1 MGEREDMKKNILYI
15 AYFFPPLGGSGV
27 QRTLKFI
34 KYLPMYNKLP
44 LVVTV
49 KEGHNF
55 AYDEEM
61 IKEVPDE
68 VKIYRSNSGE
78 SLWLRKQIEG
88 FNKLL
93 VSVKEKLNSKNEK
106 KVNIDG
112 NISNEEKSSN
122 SNMTIKDR
130 VFQYLEYNYYIPDTK
145 IRWYKN
151 AINDIVN
158 RVLKE
163 EEVDLIFSTSYPYTD
178 HLIGLEIKKRTNKPW
193 VVDLR
198 DPWVG
203 NKFIYDRYNEKRKE
217 KEKRLE
223 EEVIKY
229 ADKVINVTEDI
240 TKMYV
245 ERYPKYKEKF
255 ITITNGFDITD
266 RVDEKIESDK
276 FIINYSGIV
285 ADGQNPEI
293 FLKAIEELIKK
304 DNNLKEDLLINFT
317 GIIVDKYKNMF
328 ENKYIKDN
336 IKINGYASHNDVL
349 KEMKKASINLL
360 ILPDTEESKGI
371 YTGKIFDYILSEK
384 PILGIMP
391 LGGVASEL
399 INSKKI
405 GLAVEN
411 NDLDGMKKYIEK
423 IYLEWRDGKDLNTN
437 AISICN
443 EFDRRILTKRLSDVF
458 DEFL

>member
-1 MGEREDMKKNILYI
+1 MKKNILYI

-49 KEGHNF
+49 EEGHNF

-93 VSVKEKLNSKNEK
+93 ISVKKNVNSKNQKKIIANENIINKEK
-106 KVNIDG
+106 VY
-112 NISNEEKSSN
+112 N

-130 VFQYLEYNYYIPDTK
+130 IFQYLEYNYYVPDTK

-151 AINDIVN
+151 AIKDIVN

-163 EEVDLIFSTSYPYTD
+163 EKVDLIFSTSYPYTD

-203 NKFIYDRYNEKRKE
+203 NKFIYDRYDEKRKA
-217 KEKRLE
+217 KEIELE
-223 EEVIKY
+223 AEVIKY

-240 TKMYV
+240 TNMYI
-245 ERYPKYKEKF
+245 ERYPEYKEKF
-255 ITITNGFDITD
+255 ITITNGFDI
-266 RVDEKIESDK
+266 SDKVEENIKSKK

-285 ADGQNPEI
+285 VDGQSPEI
-293 FLKAIEELIKK
+293 FLKAVEELILT
-304 DNNLKEDLLINFT
+304 NSNFKEDLLVNFT
-317 GIIVDKYKNMF
+317 GSIIDKYTYLF
-328 ENKYIKDN
+328 ENENIKDN
-336 IKINGYASHNDVL
+336 IKINGYKPHDIVL
-349 KEMKKASINLL
+349 KEMKQSSINLL

-371 YTGKIFDYILSEK
+371 YSGKIFDYILSEK

-405 GLAVEN
+405 GIAVEY
-411 NDLDGMKKYIEK
+411 NDLDAIRNFIEETYVSWK
-423 IYLEWRDGKDLNTN
+423 NDTDLNTS

-443 EFDRRILTKRLSDVF
+443 EFDRINLTKRLSDVF
-458 DEFL
+458 DELM

>member
-1 MGEREDMKKNILYI
+1 MGEIEDMKKNILYI

-49 KEGHNF
+49 EEGHNF

-93 VSVKEKLNSKNEK
+93 ISVKKNVNSKNQKKIIANENIINKEK
-106 KVNIDG
+106 V
-112 NISNEEKSSN
+112 SN

-130 VFQYLEYNYYIPDTK
+130 IFQYLEYNYYVPDTK

-151 AINDIVN
+151 AIKDIVN

-163 EEVDLIFSTSYPYTD
+163 EKVDLIFSTSYPYTD

-203 NKFIYDRYNEKRKE
+203 NKFIYDRYDEKRKA
-217 KEKRLE
+217 KEIELE
-223 EEVIKY
+223 AEVIKY

-240 TKMYV
+240 TNMYI
-245 ERYPKYKEKF
+245 ERYPEYKEKF
-255 ITITNGFDITD
+255 ITITNGFDI
-266 RVDEKIESDK
+266 SDKVEENIKSKK

-285 ADGQNPEI
+285 VDGQSPEI
-293 FLKAIEELIKK
+293 FLKAVEELILT
-304 DNNLKEDLLINFT
+304 NSNFKEDLLVNFT
-317 GIIVDKYKNMF
+317 GSIIDKYTYLF
-328 ENKYIKDN
+328 ENENIKDN
-336 IKINGYASHNDVL
+336 IKINGYKPHDIVL
-349 KEMKKASINLL
+349 KEMKQSSINLL

-371 YTGKIFDYILSEK
+371 YSGKIFDYILSEK

-405 GLAVEN
+405 GIAVEY
-411 NDLDGMKKYIEK
+411 NDLDAIRNFIEETYVSWK
-423 IYLEWRDGKDLNTN
+423 NDTDLNTS

-443 EFDRRILTKRLSDVF
+443 EFDRINLTKRLSDVF
-458 DEFL
+458 DELM

>member
-1 MGEREDMKKNILYI
+1 MKKNILYI

-34 KYLPMYNKLP
+34 KYLPMYDKLP
-44 LVVTV
+44 IVATV

-78 SLWLRKQIEG
+78 NLWLRKQIEG
-88 FNKLL
+88 LNKAL
-93 VSVKEKLNSKNEK
+93 VVVKGKLKKKNDESINIEKDNSIK
-106 KVNIDG
+106 
-112 NISNEEKSSN
+112 EEVSN
-122 SNMTIKDR
+122 SMTIKDKI
-130 VFQYLEYNYYIPDTK
+130 FQYLEYNYYVPDTK

-151 AINDIVN
+151 AVNDIVN

-163 EEVDLIFSTSYPYTD
+163 NEIDLIFSTSYPYTD

-203 NKFIYDRYNEKRKE
+203 NKFIYDRYNEKRKD
-217 KEKRLE
+217 KEKALE
-223 EEVIKY
+223 KEVIKY
-229 ADKVINVTEDI
+229 ADKVINVTENI
-240 TKMYV
+240 TNIYK
-245 ERYPKYKEKF
+245 ERYPEYSEKF
-255 ITITNGFDITD
+255 ITITNGFDMSDI
-266 RVDEKIESDK
+266 VCEKIESDK

-285 ADGQNPEI
+285 TDGQSPDI
-293 FLKAIEELIKK
+293 FLKAVEELIKK
-304 DNNLKEDLLINFT
+304 DTNFKNDLLINFT
-317 GIIVDKYKNMF
+317 GTIIDKYKELFN
-328 ENKYIKDN
+328 NKYMKDN
-336 IKINGYASHNDVL
+336 IKINGYASHSDVL
-349 KEMKKASINLL
+349 KEMKKACINLI
-360 ILPDTEESKGI
+360 ILPDTEESKGV

-399 INSKKI
+399 INSKEI
-405 GLAVEN
+405 GLAVDN
-411 NDLDGMKKYIEK
+411 KDLDGMRNYIEK
-423 IYLEWRDGKDLNTN
+423 IYLEWKSGKDLNNN
-437 AISICN
+437 AISLCN
-443 EFDRRILTKRLSDVF
+443 EFNRKSLTKKLSDIF
-458 DEFL
+458 DELL

>member
-1 MGEREDMKKNILYI
+1 MKKNILYI

-49 KEGHNF
+49 EEGHNF

-93 VSVKEKLNSKNEK
+93 ISVKKNVNSKNQKKIIANENIINKEK
-106 KVNIDG
+106 V
-112 NISNEEKSSN
+112 SN

-130 VFQYLEYNYYIPDTK
+130 IFQYLEYNYYVPDTK

-151 AINDIVN
+151 AIKDIVN

-163 EEVDLIFSTSYPYTD
+163 EKVDLIFSTSYPYTD

-203 NKFIYDRYNEKRKE
+203 NKFIYDRYDEKRKA
-217 KEKRLE
+217 KEIELE
-223 EEVIKY
+223 AEVIKY

-240 TKMYV
+240 TNMYI
-245 ERYPKYKEKF
+245 ERYPEYKEKF
-255 ITITNGFDITD
+255 ITITNGFDI
-266 RVDEKIESDK
+266 SDKVEENIKSKK

-285 ADGQNPEI
+285 VDGQSPEI
-293 FLKAIEELIKK
+293 FLKAVEELILT
-304 DNNLKEDLLINFT
+304 NSNFKEDLLVNFT
-317 GIIVDKYKNMF
+317 GSIIDKYTYLF
-328 ENKYIKDN
+328 ENENIKDN
-336 IKINGYASHNDVL
+336 IKINGYKPHDIVL
-349 KEMKKASINLL
+349 KEMKQSSINLL

-371 YTGKIFDYILSEK
+371 YSGKIFDYILSEK

-405 GLAVEN
+405 GIAVEY
-411 NDLDGMKKYIEK
+411 NDLDAIRNFIEETYVSWK
-423 IYLEWRDGKDLNTN
+423 NDTDLNTS

-443 EFDRRILTKRLSDVF
+443 EFDRINLTKRLSDVF
-458 DEFL
+458 DELM

>member
-1 MGEREDMKKNILYI
+1 MKKNILYI

-49 KEGHNF
+49 EEGHNF

-93 VSVKEKLNSKNEK
+93 ISVKKKVNSKNQKKIIANENIINKEK
-106 KVNIDG
+106 NTDG
-112 NISNEEKSSN
+112 
-122 SNMTIKDR
+122 NMTIKDR
-130 VFQYLEYNYYIPDTK
+130 IFQYLEYNYYVPDTK

-163 EEVDLIFSTSYPYTD
+163 EKVDLIFSTSYPYTD

-203 NKFIYDRYNEKRKE
+203 NKFIYDRYDEKRKA
-217 KEKRLE
+217 KEIGLE
-223 EEVIKY
+223 AEVIKY

-240 TKMYV
+240 TNMYI
-245 ERYPKYKEKF
+245 ERYPEYKEKF
-255 ITITNGFDITD
+255 ITITNGFDI
-266 RVDEKIESDK
+266 SDKVEENIKSKK

-285 ADGQNPEI
+285 VDGQSPEI
-293 FLKAIEELIKK
+293 FLKAVEELIIK
-304 DNNLKEDLLINFT
+304 NSNFKEDLLVNFT
-317 GIIVDKYKNMF
+317 GSIIDKYTYLF
-328 ENKYIKDN
+328 ENENIKDN
-336 IKINGYASHNDVL
+336 IKVNGYKPHDIVL
-349 KEMKKASINLL
+349 KEMKESSINLL

-371 YTGKIFDYILSEK
+371 YSGKIFDYILSEK

-405 GLAVEN
+405 GIAVEY
-411 NDLDGMKKYIEK
+411 NDLDAIRNFIEETYVSWK
-423 IYLEWRDGKDLNTN
+423 NGTDLNTS

-443 EFDRRILTKRLSDVF
+443 EFDRISLTKRLSDVF
-458 DEFL
+458 DELM

>member
-1 MGEREDMKKNILYI
+1 MKKNILYI

-34 KYLPMYNKLP
+34 KYLPMYDKLP
-44 LVVTV
+44 IVATV

-78 SLWLRKQIEG
+78 NLWLRKQIEG
-88 FNKLL
+88 LNKAL
-93 VSVKEKLNSKNEK
+93 VVVKGKLKKKNDESINIEKDNSIK
-106 KVNIDG
+106 
-112 NISNEEKSSN
+112 EEVSN
-122 SNMTIKDR
+122 SMTIKDKI
-130 VFQYLEYNYYIPDTK
+130 FQYLEYNYYVPDTK

-151 AINDIVN
+151 AVNDIVN

-163 EEVDLIFSTSYPYTD
+163 NEIDLIFSTSYPYTD

-203 NKFIYDRYNEKRKE
+203 NKFIYDRYNEKRKD
-217 KEKRLE
+217 KEKALE
-223 EEVIKY
+223 KEVIKY
-229 ADKVINVTEDI
+229 ADKVINVTENI
-240 TKMYV
+240 TNIYK
-245 ERYPKYKEKF
+245 ERYPEYSEKF
-255 ITITNGFDITD
+255 ITITNGFDMSDI
-266 RVDEKIESDK
+266 VYEKIESDK

-285 ADGQNPEI
+285 TDGQSPDI
-293 FLKAIEELIKK
+293 FLKAVEELIKK
-304 DNNLKEDLLINFT
+304 DTNFKNDLLINFT
-317 GIIVDKYKNMF
+317 GTIIDKYKELFN
-328 ENKYIKDN
+328 NKYMKDN
-336 IKINGYASHNDVL
+336 IKINGYASHSDVL
-349 KEMKKASINLL
+349 KEMKKACINLI
-360 ILPDTEESKGI
+360 ILPDTEESKGV

-399 INSKKI
+399 INSKEI
-405 GLAVEN
+405 GLAVDN
-411 NDLDGMKKYIEK
+411 KDLDGMRNYIEK
-423 IYLEWRDGKDLNTN
+423 IYLEWKSGKDLNNN
-437 AISICN
+437 AISLCN
-443 EFDRRILTKRLSDVF
+443 EFNRKSLTKKLSDIF
-458 DEFL
+458 DELL

>member
-1 MGEREDMKKNILYI
+1 MKKNILYI

-34 KYLPMYNKLP
+34 KYLPMYDKLP
-44 LVVTV
+44 IVATV

-78 SLWLRKQIEG
+78 NLWLRKQIEG
-88 FNKLL
+88 LNKAL
-93 VSVKEKLNSKNEK
+93 VVVKGKLKKKNDESINIEKDNSIK
-106 KVNIDG
+106 
-112 NISNEEKSSN
+112 EEVSN
-122 SNMTIKDR
+122 SMTIKDKI
-130 VFQYLEYNYYIPDTK
+130 FQYLEYNYYVPDTK

-151 AINDIVN
+151 AVNDIVN

-163 EEVDLIFSTSYPYTD
+163 NEIDLIFSTSYPYTD

-203 NKFIYDRYNEKRKE
+203 NKFIYDRYNEKRKD
-217 KEKRLE
+217 KEKALE
-223 EEVIKY
+223 KEVIKY
-229 ADKVINVTEDI
+229 ADKVINVTENI
-240 TKMYV
+240 TNIYK
-245 ERYPKYKEKF
+245 ERYPEYRDKF
-255 ITITNGFDITD
+255 ITITNGFDMSDIVFEEIKSD
-266 RVDEKIESDK
+266 R

-285 ADGQNPEI
+285 TDGQSPEI
-293 FLKAIEELIKK
+293 FLKAVEELVKK
-304 DNNLKEDLLINFT
+304 DTNFKNDLLINFT
-317 GIIVDKYKNMF
+317 GTIIDKYKELFN
-328 ENKYIKDN
+328 NKYIKDN
-336 IKINGYASHNDVL
+336 IKINGYASHSDVL
-349 KEMKKASINLL
+349 KEMKKACINLI

-399 INSKKI
+399 INSKEI
-405 GLAVEN
+405 GLAVDN
-411 NDLDGMKKYIEK
+411 KDLEGMRNYIEK
-423 IYLEWRDGKDLNTN
+423 IYLEWKNGKDLNNN
-437 AISICN
+437 AISLCN
-443 EFDRRILTKRLSDVF
+443 EFDRKSLTKKLSDVF
-458 DEFL
+458 DELL

>member
-1 MGEREDMKKNILYI
+1 MKKNILYI

-34 KYLPMYNKLP
+34 KYLPMYDKLP
-44 LVVTV
+44 IVATV

-78 SLWLRKQIEG
+78 NLWLRKQIEG
-88 FNKLL
+88 LNKAL
-93 VSVKEKLNSKNEK
+93 VVVKGKLKKKNDELINIEKDNSIK
-106 KVNIDG
+106 
-112 NISNEEKSSN
+112 EEVSN
-122 SNMTIKDR
+122 SMTIKDKI
-130 VFQYLEYNYYIPDTK
+130 FQYLEYNYYVPDTK

-151 AINDIVN
+151 AVNDIVN

-163 EEVDLIFSTSYPYTD
+163 NEIDLIFSTSYPYTD

-203 NKFIYDRYNEKRKE
+203 NKFIYDRYNEKRKD
-217 KEKRLE
+217 KEKALE
-223 EEVIKY
+223 KEVIKY
-229 ADKVINVTEDI
+229 ADKVINVTENI
-240 TKMYV
+240 TNIYK
-245 ERYPKYKEKF
+245 ERYPEYSEKF
-255 ITITNGFDITD
+255 ITITNGFDMSDI
-266 RVDEKIESDK
+266 VCEKIESDK

-285 ADGQNPEI
+285 TDGQSPDI
-293 FLKAIEELIKK
+293 FLKAVEELIKK
-304 DNNLKEDLLINFT
+304 DTNFKNDLLINFT
-317 GIIVDKYKNMF
+317 GTIIDKYKELFN
-328 ENKYIKDN
+328 NKYMKDN
-336 IKINGYASHNDVL
+336 IKINGYASHSDVL
-349 KEMKKASINLL
+349 KEMKKACINLI
-360 ILPDTEESKGI
+360 ILPDTEESKGV

-399 INSKKI
+399 INSKEI
-405 GLAVEN
+405 GLAVDN
-411 NDLDGMKKYIEK
+411 KDLDGMRNYIEK
-423 IYLEWRDGKDLNTN
+423 IYLEWKSGKDLNNN
-437 AISICN
+437 AISLCN
-443 EFDRRILTKRLSDVF
+443 EFNRKSLTKKLSDIF
-458 DEFL
+458 DELL

>member
-1 MGEREDMKKNILYI
+1 MKKNILYI

>member
-1 MGEREDMKKNILYI
+1 MKKNILYI

-34 KYLPMYNKLP
+34 KYLPMYDKLP
-44 LVVTV
+44 IVATV

-78 SLWLRKQIEG
+78 NLWLRKQIEG
-88 FNKLL
+88 LNKAL
-93 VSVKEKLNSKNEK
+93 VVVKGKLKKKNDELINIEKDNSIK
-106 KVNIDG
+106 
-112 NISNEEKSSN
+112 EEVSN
-122 SNMTIKDR
+122 SMTIKDKI
-130 VFQYLEYNYYIPDTK
+130 FQYLEYNYYVPDTK

-151 AINDIVN
+151 AVNDIVN

-163 EEVDLIFSTSYPYTD
+163 NEIDLIFSTSYPYTD

-203 NKFIYDRYNEKRKE
+203 NKFIYDRYNEKRKD
-217 KEKRLE
+217 KEKALE
-223 EEVIKY
+223 KEVIKY
-229 ADKVINVTEDI
+229 ADKVINVTENI
-240 TKMYV
+240 TNIYK
-245 ERYPKYKEKF
+245 ERYPEYSEKF
-255 ITITNGFDITD
+255 ITITNGFDMSDI
-266 RVDEKIESDK
+266 VYEKIESDK

-285 ADGQNPEI
+285 TDGQSPDI
-293 FLKAIEELIKK
+293 FLKAVEELIKK
-304 DNNLKEDLLINFT
+304 DTNFKNDLLINFT
-317 GIIVDKYKNMF
+317 GTIIDKYKELFN
-328 ENKYIKDN
+328 NKYMKDN
-336 IKINGYASHNDVL
+336 IKINGYASHSDVL
-349 KEMKKASINLL
+349 KEMKKACINLI
-360 ILPDTEESKGI
+360 ILPDTEESKGV

-399 INSKKI
+399 INSKEI
-405 GLAVEN
+405 GLAVDN
-411 NDLDGMKKYIEK
+411 KDLDGMRNYIEK
-423 IYLEWRDGKDLNTN
+423 IYLEWKSGKDLNNN
-437 AISICN
+437 AISLCN
-443 EFDRRILTKRLSDVF
+443 EFNRKSLTKKLSDIF
-458 DEFL
+458 DELL